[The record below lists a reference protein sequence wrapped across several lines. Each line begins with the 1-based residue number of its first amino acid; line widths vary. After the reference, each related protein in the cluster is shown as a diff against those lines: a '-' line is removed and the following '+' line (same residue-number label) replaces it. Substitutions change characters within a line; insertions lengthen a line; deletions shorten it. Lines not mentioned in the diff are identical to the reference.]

1 MKTNRLLTSLAMLMA
16 LLMFTACVTT
26 RKTQTDS
33 TATEVETMERVE
45 NTMRTDTAN
54 VVEQRVATNNKSEKT
69 TSEVL
74 QTDTTR
80 ITQRIIDVEVE
91 LPQAN
96 IQRETPDTTSVL
108 ETDLYKSMATWS
120 NGKLTHTLISKP
132 NVKVK
137 GKAVATDTTS
147 ASRHSANYR
156 QETNNSESDSLIH
169 HSDKS
174 STTESKERSDKQQA
188 RTTNEVT
195 TIERITT
202 TKRCLLSGVAIV
214 ATIAAAAF
222 IIYRYRRR
230 RTEQMQE

>member
-1 MKTNRLLTSLAMLMA
+1 MNTNRLLTSLAMLMA

-45 NTMRTDTAN
+45 NTIRTDTAN

-80 ITQRIIDVEVE
+80 ITQRIIDVEVD

-108 ETDLYKSMATWS
+108 ETDLYKSIATWS
-120 NGKLTHTLISKP
+120 NGKLTHSLISKP

-147 ASRHSANYR
+147 ASRHSSNYK
-156 QETNNSESDSLIH
+156 QETYNSESDSLIH
-169 HSDKS
+169 QTDTKS
-174 STTESKERSDKQQA
+174 TETKETSDKQQA
-188 RTTNEVT
+188 KTTNEVT
-195 TIERITT
+195 TIERITA
-202 TKRCLLSGVAIV
+202 TKKCLLSGVTSVAAI
-214 ATIAAAAF
+214 ALAAY

>member
-80 ITQRIIDVEVE
+80 ITQRIIDVEVD

-108 ETDLYKSMATWS
+108 ETDLYKSIATWS
-120 NGKLTHTLISKP
+120 NGKLTHSLISKP

-147 ASRHSANYR
+147 ASRHSANYK
-156 QETNNSESDSLIH
+156 QETYNSESDSLIH
-169 HSDKS
+169 QTDTKS
-174 STTESKERSDKQQA
+174 TETKETSDKQQA
-188 RTTNEVT
+188 KTTNEVT
-195 TIERITT
+195 TIDTITT
-202 TKRCLLSGVAIV
+202 TKRCLLSGVASV
-214 ATIAAAAF
+214 AAIALAAY

>member
-1 MKTNRLLTSLAMLMA
+1 MNTNRLLTSLAMLMA

-33 TATEVETMERVE
+33 TATELETMERVE

-80 ITQRIIDVEVE
+80 ITQRIIDVEVD

-108 ETDLYKSMATWS
+108 ETDLYKSIATWS
-120 NGKLTHTLISKP
+120 NGKLTHSLISKP

-147 ASRHSANYR
+147 ASRHSANYK
-156 QETNNSESDSLIH
+156 QETYNSESDSLIH
-169 HSDKS
+169 QTDTKS
-174 STTESKERSDKQQA
+174 TETKETSDKQQA
-188 RTTNEVT
+188 KTTNEVT
-195 TIERITT
+195 TIETITT
-202 TKRCLLSGVAIV
+202 TKRCLLPGVASV
-214 ATIAAAAF
+214 AAIALAAY

>member
-80 ITQRIIDVEVE
+80 ITQRIIDVEVD

-108 ETDLYKSMATWS
+108 ETDLYKSIATWS

-147 ASRHSANYR
+147 ASRHSSNYR
-156 QETNNSESDSLIH
+156 QETYNSESDSLIH
-169 HSDKS
+169 QTDMKS
-174 STTESKERSDKQQA
+174 TETKETSDKQQA
-188 RTTNEVT
+188 KTTNEVT
-195 TIERITT
+195 TIERITA
-202 TKRCLLSGVAIV
+202 TKRYLLSGVASV
-214 ATIAAAAF
+214 AAIALAAY

>member
-33 TATEVETMERVE
+33 TATEVETMERLE

-80 ITQRIIDVEVE
+80 ITQRIIDVEVD

-108 ETDLYKSMATWS
+108 ETDLYKSIATWS
-120 NGKLTHTLISKP
+120 NGKLTHSLISKP

-156 QETNNSESDSLIH
+156 QETYNSESDSLIH
-169 HSDKS
+169 QTDTKS
-174 STTESKERSDKQQA
+174 TETKETSDKQQA
-188 RTTNEVT
+188 KTTNEVT
-195 TIERITT
+195 TIETITT
-202 TKRCLLSGVAIV
+202 TKRCLLSGVASV
-214 ATIAAAAF
+214 AAIALAAY

>member
-1 MKTNRLLTSLAMLMA
+1 MKTNRLRTFLAMLMA
-16 LLMFTACVTT
+16 LLTFTACVTT

-33 TATEVETMERVE
+33 IETQVETMERVE
-45 NTMRTDTAN
+45 NTTRTDTAN
-54 VVEQRVATNNKSEKT
+54 VVEQHRTTNNKSEKT

-74 QTDTTR
+74 HTDTTR

-108 ETDLYKSMATWS
+108 ETDLYKSTAIWS
-120 NGKLTHTLISKP
+120 NGKLTHSLISKP

-147 ASRHSANYR
+147 TSRHSADYR

-169 HSDKS
+169 QTDKR
-174 STTESKERSDKQQA
+174 STETKERSDKQQA

-202 TKRCLLSGVAIV
+202 TKKCLLSGVAIV
-214 ATIAAAAF
+214 AATAAAAY

>member
-33 TATEVETMERVE
+33 TATEVDTMERIE

-54 VVEQRVATNNKSEKT
+54 VVEQLIATNNKSEKT

-80 ITQRIIDVEVE
+80 ITQRIIDVEVD

-108 ETDLYKSMATWS
+108 ETDLYKSIATWS
-120 NGKLTHTLISKP
+120 NGKLTHSLISKP
-132 NVKVK
+132 NAKVK

-156 QETNNSESDSLIH
+156 QETYNSESDSLIH
-169 HSDKS
+169 QTDTKS
-174 STTESKERSDKQQA
+174 TETKETSDKQQEK
-188 RTTNEVT
+188 TTNEVT
-195 TIERITT
+195 TIETITT
-202 TKRCLLSGVAIV
+202 TKRCLLSGVASV
-214 ATIAAAAF
+214 AAIALAAY